1 MLINQFFL
9 AYMIKIEFLIYFP
22 NILKQILTNM
32 NDSEYNRDTCM
43 NTIKEYMTG
52 STNAPTKEERIDFM
66 IQLFQY
72 FLTVPQFIATEAKF
86 RLTVLS
92 KIDELFNEIKILSPK
107 NGHKLIKLLKKVKIF
122 VNNLKSRPDYILLQS
137 DYKIIITL

>member
-9 AYMIKIEFLIYFP
+9 TYMIKIEFLIYFP
-22 NILKQILTNM
+22 NLYIQILTNM
-32 NDSEYNRDTCM
+32 NDSEFNRDVCM
-43 NTIKEYMTG
+43 NTIKEYMIN

-92 KIDELFNEIKILSPK
+92 KIDELFNEIKIVAPT
-107 NGHKLIKLLKKVKIF
+107 NGYKLIKLLKKVKIF
-122 VNNLKSRPDYILLQS
+122 VNNLKSRSDYIPLQS

>member
-9 AYMIKIEFLIYFP
+9 AYMIKIEFLIYFS
-22 NILKQILTNM
+22 NLFIQILTNM
-32 NDSEYNRDTCM
+32 NDPEFNKDVCM
-43 NTIKEYMTG
+43 NTIKEYMLNA
-52 STNAPTKEERIDFM
+52 SNAPSKEDRINIM
-66 IQLFQY
+66 NQLFEY

-92 KIDELFNEIKILSPK
+92 KIDELFLELKSLHIK
-107 NGHKLIKLLKKVKIF
+107 NNNKLIKTLKTVKIYIDD
-122 VNNLKSRPDYILLQS
+122 LKSRPDYIPLQS

>member
-1 MLINQFFL
+1 
-9 AYMIKIEFLIYFP
+9 
-22 NILKQILTNM
+22 M
-32 NDSEYNRDTCM
+32 NDSEFNRDVCM
-43 NTIKEYMTG
+43 NTIKEYMIN

-72 FLTVPQFIATEAKF
+72 FLTVPQFIATEGKF

-92 KIDELFNEIKILSPK
+92 KIDELFNEIKIVAPT
-107 NGHKLIKLLKKVKIF
+107 NGYKLIKLLKKVKIF
-122 VNNLKSRPDYILLQS
+122 VNNLKSRSDYIPLQS